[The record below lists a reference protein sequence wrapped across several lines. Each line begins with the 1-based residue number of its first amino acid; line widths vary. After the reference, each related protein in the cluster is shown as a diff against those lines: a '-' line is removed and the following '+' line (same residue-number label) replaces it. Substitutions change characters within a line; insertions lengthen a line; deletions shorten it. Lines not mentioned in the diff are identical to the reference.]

1 VAESNWGLYI
11 TMGGIIA
18 VALLMFGMEK
28 RAGLGAR
35 QVSLIAMLAALCAA
49 GRAVTGVALLFLQ
62 PTMFLVEITGFVF
75 GARAGFFVGAMTP
88 LISNFFVGQGPWT
101 PWQMICWG
109 LVGISGALIKGL
121 FPGAGNKTLIVLCF
135 FWGYLYG
142 AIMDIWQW
150 SVFISSLT
158 FKSYFILWA
167 AGFSFDTLRA
177 VGNLLFCAAL
187 GSQTVKI
194 LRYFHKKMDVRC
206 LENI

>member
-1 VAESNWGLYI
+1 MAESNWGLYI